1 MLALLKQRNFFIFW
15 LGELISV
22 IGDHISII
30 AFPWLVLQMTGSPA
44 MTGLVLAAQGLPRA
58 ILMLWGGAFVD
69 RSSPRMVMIVTDI
82 VRFGLMLGLGL
93 LILDGSITLPIIF
106 IGAALFGI
114 ADAFFYPATTSILP
128 SLLKKEELQQGNAIV
143 QMTTHTAVIFGPVI
157 AGLLIMGDFAMPD
170 THAGTGSEEA
180 NFATDRIGLARAFIV
195 DAATFGIS
203 IFTLLFI
210 KTRSLRD
217 EENAEEKSSMIDDII
232 VALKHVWSIPALRLC
247 FIGIAVLEF
256 FFQAPIF
263 VGLPVLMKIRFADG
277 ALVYGMI
284 LGCYGLGALIGSGF
298 SGSIKQFQA
307 ESIPRAM
314 FLVFAWSGLTLGL
327 MVLFPAYQV
336 AMVLFFLAGFGDNF
350 MWVQFSTWLQQTTPD
365 HLMGRVMSI
374 LMFLA
379 LGLLPIANMTM
390 GFLFEIALEET
401 LIVAS
406 AAMVLICGFTAFHKD
421 IKLVT
426 AKTVTPEVL

>member
-15 LGELISV
+15 LGELITV

-30 AFPWLVLQMTGSPA
+30 AFPWLVLQMTGSA
-44 MTGLVLAAQGLPRA
+44 FMTGLVLAAQGIPRA
-58 ILMLWGGAFVD
+58 ILMLWGGALVD
-69 RSSPRMVMIVTDI
+69 RNSPRMVMIVTDI
-82 VRFGLMLGLGL
+82 VRFILMLALGL

-106 IGAALFGI
+106 VGAALFGI

-128 SLLKKEELQQGNAIV
+128 SLLKKNELLQGNAIV
-143 QMTTHTAVIFGPVI
+143 QMTTHTAIIFGPVI
-157 AGLLIMGDFAMPD
+157 AGLLIMGDFAMPE
-170 THAGTGSEEA
+170 THTGTGSGEA
-180 NFATDRIGLARAFIV
+180 NFAADQMGLARAFIV
-195 DAATFGIS
+195 DAATFGFS

-210 KTRSLRD
+210 KTRSLHNEDD
-217 EENAEEKSSMIDDII
+217 EQEKSSMIDDIK

-277 ALVYGMI
+277 ALVYGII
-284 LGCYGLGALIGSGF
+284 LGAYGLGALIGSGI
-298 SGSIKQFQA
+298 SGSIKPFQH
-307 ESIPRAM
+307 ENIPRAM
-314 FLVFAWSGLTLGL
+314 FLLFAWSGLTVGL
-327 MVLFPAYQV
+327 MVIFPAYQV
-336 AMVLFFLAGFGDNF
+336 AMILFFFAGLGDNF
-350 MWVQFSTWLQQTTPD
+350 MWVQFTTWIQQTTPD

-379 LGLLPIANMTM
+379 LGLLPIANMIM

-406 AAMVLICGFTAFHKD
+406 AAMVIICGVTAFHKD
-421 IKLVT
+421 IKRVAAPT
-426 AKTVTPEVL
+426 E